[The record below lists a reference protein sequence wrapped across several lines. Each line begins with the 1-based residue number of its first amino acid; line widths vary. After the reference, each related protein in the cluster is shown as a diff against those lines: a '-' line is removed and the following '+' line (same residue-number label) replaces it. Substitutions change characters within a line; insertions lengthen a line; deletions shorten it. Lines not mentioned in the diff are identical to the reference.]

1 MVYELQ
7 VHEQLTDITRRH
19 LASLVATRP
28 AGSQHWATLSKG
40 REETDAGQWAS
51 LRSRAS
57 AGHTQKSVETSQTQC
72 QSVAAEGIIAFMQLW
87 GDKNE
92 I

>member
-40 REETDAGQWAS
+40 REEIDAGQWAS

-72 QSVAAEGIIAFMQLW
+72 QSVAAEGIIAFMQL
-87 GDKNE
+87 
-92 I
+92 